1 MTLYILNLN
10 GAEAGPFTEQQLR
23 AMWLTG
29 GVTVNTEWRLAPQ
42 GEWRS
47 GPELPAL
54 LELAPPKPKEM
65 KILIALQS
73 VSLLVI
79 IAGVALLA
87 WSQFGNVPKLV
98 PLPMKTIWEYHTV
111 TCKPYILPSSGGRL
125 KDEDSANFFLDDP
138 EIAGAGKDGWELCG
152 VYPEIETVY
161 YQDVVSEVTRQN
173 VRVANVILIFK
184 RSHQEPDN

>member
-29 GVTVNTEWRLAPQ
+29 GVSVNTEWRLAPQ

-47 GPELPAL
+47 GAQLPAL

-79 IAGVALLA
+79 IAGVTLLA
-87 WSQFGNVPKLV
+87 WSQFGNVPKLA
-98 PLPMKTIWEYHTV
+98 PLPVKTVWEYTTV
-111 TCKPYILPSSGGRL
+111 DCKPYATPGYPV
-125 KDEDSANFFLDDP
+125 KDEDATRFYLDDP
-138 EIAGAGKDGWELCG
+138 DIAEKGKDGWELCG
-152 VYPEIETVY
+152 VYPEIETTY
-161 YQDVVSEVTRQN
+161 FQEIGSDVSRQN
-173 VRVANVILIFK
+173 VRIAKVTLIFK